1 MGGLGPLG
9 PGAGPTLDSVAV
21 TWSSIGF
28 MRVGYREFV
37 TGPKRYGTRPA
48 RLRSL
53 RGSCREWHSALDRL
67 PCPLVAPRTRSQA
80 ICTGRNRHSLG
91 CRGAHG
97 PGAPVQRSQP
107 PAGARAGRGTSKAR
121 PWRRRCGQRAQGGRT
136 AARRPSAWHTSLAPT
151 ARRGLSGRVCRSRR
165 ARDRSH
171 VVPGSRPN
179 LPCGSVTSAAPFAAR
194 AGAPA
199 LDLCRTA
206 HSSERRAALWQPPGR
221 DPSDPS
227 VHAPAYEPDRAP
239 VRSRAP
245 HARWAGIPTV
255 LRRSCAGPAQN
266 MSSEWAQRTRS
277 AARTDARRTPTTAG
291 WPAPMIPTAS
301 AHEGAAPPRPRGL
314 DALICGQP

>member
-1 MGGLGPLG
+1 MAQRSGPTPLPSRG
-9 PGAGPTLDSVAV
+9 APHPFPRRSAQVEIGTVRRHGARTAPGRPYSVRSRPPALVRAEAHQKLAPGAAGAV
-21 TWSSIGF
+21 SA
-28 MRVGYREFV
+28 
-37 TGPKRYGTRPA
+37 P
-48 RLRSL
+48 
-53 RGSCREWHSALDRL
+53 RG
-67 PCPLVAPRTRSQA
+67 VAPQPA
-80 ICTGRNRHSLG
+80 
-91 CRGAHG
+91 
-97 PGAPVQRSQP
+97 APQP
-107 PAGARAGRGTSKAR
+107 A
-121 PWRRRCGQRAQGGRT
+121 
-136 AARRPSAWHTSLAPT
+136 AWHTSLAPT

-171 VVPGSRPN
+171 VVPVPRPN
-179 LPCGSVTSAAPFAAR
+179 LPCGSATSAAPFAAR

-266 MSSEWAQRTRS
+266 MSSEQAQRT
-277 AARTDARRTPTTAG
+277 
-291 WPAPMIPTAS
+291 
-301 AHEGAAPPRPRGL
+301 
-314 DALICGQP
+314 